1 MPDTEDIANALIG
14 GFNLDDVDLIDDE
27 PMEDMRS
34 GGHFFEIRTFEGKTF
49 TVVVTEL
56 GA

>member
-1 MPDTEDIANALIG
+1 VPDTEDIANALIG